1 MDIFPEKAKFNILD
15 ISFEDYFQTIKK
27 HLDGGTKTIELYGLG
42 KNIPAV
48 IGLAQTFVEQGAAVW
63 EKLNTESVESNASS

>member
-48 IGLAQTFVEQGAAVW
+48 IGLA
-63 EKLNTESVESNASS
+63 